1 MAFVICS
8 SCQRHIRHPETDG
21 ASACSFCG
29 TPLRVDPHSD
39 NSNSLS
45 RGILGVTVVA
55 ALMTAAALP
64 ACGDAVAVYGGPP
77 IEEEDTTGGDS
88 GVRDAEGSSIP
99 DNTADGS
106 GEGSADAP

>member
-1 MAFVICS
+1 MG
-8 SCQRHIRHPETDG
+8 G
-21 ASACSFCG
+21 ASACSFCS

-39 NSNSLS
+39 ASNSLS

-64 ACGDAVAVYGGPP
+64 ACGDAVVAVYGGPP

-88 GVRDAEGSSIP
+88 DVRDAEGSSIP
-99 DNTADGS
+99 DDSADGS

>member
-39 NSNSLS
+39 ASNSLS

-64 ACGDAVAVYGGPP
+64 ACSDAVAMYGGPP
-77 IEEEDTTGGDS
+77 IEEDTTVGDS
-88 GVRDAEGSSIP
+88 GVHDAEGSGIP
-99 DNTADGS
+99 DDTTDGS